1 MSAGRR
7 VLLAFLLAAALL
19 VLWAAGVSA
28 DCPLYRVPTQRFG
41 GDLNY
46 AFGNITSYD
55 VASLNMSFYSDW
67 SAAVTP
73 LRPNGIEY
81 LQLLAVKYGK
91 WYFAT
96 SEANW
101 SLLAQAV
108 AANPGSVW
116 MIGNEPECPNAPGGG
131 VNTPEQYAEVYH
143 DLYWYIK
150 GRDSTARIAI
160 GGVVEPT
167 PLRLQWLGYML
178 DYYQATYGV
187 AMPID
192 IWTTHVLILAEM
204 RSCEG
209 ESVWGAG
216 IPVGSQFAGLCRGA
230 TYLIED
236 NWNFSNLR
244 SLVVDFRKWL
254 YEKGYRNKP
263 LWITE
268 YGVLMPHAPDD
279 KINLF
284 MTQSF
289 DYFLG
294 PSSLHGVWGYP
305 ADGDRLVQRWAWNSI
320 NDEPYWV
327 DKDDVAHGFNGSL
340 FVHTNPVYPGTL
352 KTFGQNYKAYT
363 NKLVASYGCIS
374 GTVQFDGRPAAP
386 HLSYV
391 SPLTV
396 TLAPVGCPDR
406 DVRATTTDASGKFTV
421 CSIYTGTYD
430 IRVKSATTLAVIT
443 NSVYLKSGTRVV
455 NLGLLRSGDCNN
467 DNQVDIKDFSILS
480 AAYATSPGDARY
492 DARADL
498 NGDGTIDV
506 LDYSWLAT
514 RFGEHGAP

>member
-1 MSAGRR
+1 MSAGGR
-7 VLLAFLLAAALL
+7 VLLAFLLAVALL
-19 VLWAAGVSA
+19 ALWAAGVSA
-28 DCPLYRVPTQRFG
+28 DCPLYRDPTQRFG

-67 SAAVTP
+67 SAAVIP

-91 WYFAT
+91 WYFGT
-96 SEANW
+96 SEADW
-101 SLLAQAV
+101 TMLAEAV

-192 IWTTHVLILAEM
+192 IWTTHVLILPEM
-204 RSCEG
+204 KYSPAVGCNNPD
-209 ESVWGAG
+209 VWGAG
-216 IPVGSQFAGLCRGA
+216 VPVGSQFITKCLGMNYAVA
-230 TYLIED
+230 D
-236 NWNFSNLR
+236 NWNVWEFYG
-244 SLVVDFRKWL
+244 LVGAMRTWMNAR
-254 YEKGYRNKP
+254 GQRNKP
-263 LWITE
+263 LWVTE
-268 YGVLMPHAPDD
+268 YGVLMPYAD
-279 KINLF
+279 NSQVNYF
-284 MTQSF
+284 MNKSF
-289 DYFLG
+289 DWLL
-294 PSSLHGVWGYP
+294 SATSATTGYP
-305 ADGDRLVQRWAWNSI
+305 ADGNRLVQRWAWNSI
-320 NDEPYWV
+320 NDQPYQF
-327 DKDDVAHGFNGSL
+327 DGPNKGQGFNGSL
-340 FVHTNPVYPGTL
+340 FLYTNPLSMTI
-352 KTFGQNYKAYT
+352 FGQNYMTYT
-363 NKLVASYGCIS
+363 NSLLLTYPSMS

-386 HLSYV
+386 HASYV

-396 TLAPVGCPDR
+396 TLSLAGCPD
-406 DVRATTTDASGKFTV
+406 DVRTTTTDGLGQFKLSGI
-421 CSIYTGTYD
+421 SAGTYD
-430 IRVKSATTLAVIT
+430 IWVKSPTTLAT
-443 NSVYLKSGTRVV
+443 RTYSVTLAPGTKVV

-498 NGDGTIDV
+498 NGDGTVDV

-514 RFGEHGAP
+514 RFEEHGAP